1 MVEHRGVAGHGWNW
15 GLSLI
20 KQILDYNQSGLQ
32 EKIKF
37 STVIGLHKWL
47 VALFPGRQ
55 WLFNYY
61 KSWSGI

>member
-1 MVEHRGVAGHGWNW
+1 MVEYCGVAGHGWNW

-37 STVIGLHKWL
+37 PTVIGLHKWL
-47 VALFPGRQ
+47 VALFPE
-55 WLFNYY
+55 
-61 KSWSGI
+61 